1 MATAL
6 KYVPIARNCALIA
19 KSRAPTTLFRWN
31 SQIKGP
37 KNSTCLVPQNTGRLR
52 EREMRAGGGGG
63 GTYQL
68 AGFLGLAHLGV
79 ELLLGVASDH
89 DAFLGR
95 HSSALVLTR

>member
-31 SQIKGP
+31 SQIKDP
-37 KNSTCLVPQNTGRLR
+37 KSSTCLVPQNTGRLR
-52 EREMRAGGGGG
+52 EMRAGGGG